1 LNRTLRKTL
10 RWSLLAVVIAAL
22 GAVTWHYTRPVP
34 VEIVTQPV
42 EIGQVEKIVANTRAG
57 TVEACRRAKLSP
69 SIGGQIAKLP
79 VKEGDSVT
87 AGQLLLELWNDDLVA
102 QTVLAE
108 SEVTSAESSAKSA
121 CLQAEVAQRE
131 ADRQIKLRR
140 SGSASE
146 EQADKTI
153 TRAQSLQ
160 AECKATRAVVETSRA
175 RVGVAR
181 ANLDRT
187 RLTAPFNGII
197 AQINGELSEF
207 VTPSPIGIPTPPA
220 VDIVDVSCFY
230 VTAPIDEVDAAAI
243 DVGLP
248 AIISLDAFGDRHFS
262 GRVRRIAPFV
272 MDREK
277 QARTVDVEVE
287 FTRPEDFKHLLA
299 GYSADVE
306 IVLDARKDTLRIPTQ
321 AILDGK
327 RVFVYLPDRSV
338 IRERSIQTGLSN
350 WEYSEVVS
358 GLKPGEQVVV
368 NVDRSGI
375 ADEAAAVVMKETP

>member
-1 LNRTLRKTL
+1 MNRTLRKTL

-160 AECKATRAVVETSRA
+160 AECEAARAVVETSRA

-375 ADEAAAVVMKETP
+375 ADEAPAVVMKETP

>member
-1 LNRTLRKTL
+1 
-10 RWSLLAVVIAAL
+10 
-22 GAVTWHYTRPVP
+22 
-34 VEIVTQPV
+34 
-42 EIGQVEKIVANTRAG
+42 
-57 TVEACRRAKLSP
+57 
-69 SIGGQIAKLP
+69 
-79 VKEGDSVT
+79 
-87 AGQLLLELWNDDLVA
+87 LELWNDDLVA
-102 QTVLAE
+102 QTALAE
-108 SEVTSAESSAKSA
+108 SEAASSESRAKSA

-131 ADRQIKLRR
+131 ANRQIKLRR

-160 AECKATRAVVETSRA
+160 AECKAARASIQTSRA
-175 RVGVAR
+175 RVGVAK
-181 ANLDRT
+181 ANLKRT
-187 RLTAPFNGII
+187 RLTAPFSGII
-197 AQINGELSEF
+197 AQINGELSEY

-248 AIISLDAFGDRHFS
+248 AIITLDAFGDRHFS

-272 MDREK
+272 LDREK

-306 IVLDARKDTLRIPTQ
+306 IVLDDRKNTLRIPTH

-327 RVFVYLPDRSV
+327 RVFVYLPERSV
-338 IRERSIQTGLSN
+338 IQERSIQAGLSN
-350 WEYSEVVS
+350 WEYTEVVS

-375 ADEAAAVVMKETP
+375 ADEAPAVVMQETP

>member
-1 LNRTLRKTL
+1 MNRTLRKTL
-10 RWSLLAVVIAAL
+10 RWSLLAVVIAAI
-22 GAVTWHYTRPVP
+22 GAIIWHTTRPVP
-34 VEIVTQPV
+34 VEIVIRPV
-42 EIGQVEKIVANTRAG
+42 ETGQVDKIVANTRAG

-87 AGQLLLELWNDDLVA
+87 AGQLLLELWNNDLVA
-102 QTVLAE
+102 QTALAQ
-108 SEVTSAESSAKSA
+108 SEVTSAESRAKSA

-153 TRAQSLQ
+153 TRAQSVQ
-160 AECKATRAVVETSRA
+160 AECKATRAMVETSRA
-175 RVGVAR
+175 RVGVAK

-187 RLTAPFNGII
+187 RLTAPFSGII

-220 VDIVDVSCFY
+220 VDIVDISCFY

-243 DVGLP
+243 DTGLP

-272 MDREK
+272 LDREK

-287 FTRPEDFKHLLA
+287 FTRTEDFKHLLA

-306 IVLDARKDTLRIPTQ
+306 IVLDARKNTLRIPTH

-327 RVFVYLPDRSV
+327 RVFVYLPDRKV
-338 IRERSIQTGLSN
+338 IRERSIQAGLSN
-350 WEYSEVVS
+350 WEYTEVIS

-375 ADEAAAVVMKETP
+375 ADEAPAVVMKETP

>member
-1 LNRTLRKTL
+1 LNPTLRKML
-10 RWSLLAVVIAAL
+10 RWSLFAIIIAAI
-22 GAVTWHYTRPVP
+22 GAIIWHYTRPVP
-34 VEIVTQPV
+34 VEIVIRPV
-42 EIGQVEKIVANTRAG
+42 ETGQVEKIVANTRAG

-69 SIGGQIAKLP
+69 SIGGQIARLP
-79 VKEGDSVT
+79 VKEGDRVT

-102 QTVLAE
+102 QTALAE
-108 SEVTSAESSAKSA
+108 SEVASAESRARSA

-160 AECKATRAVVETSRA
+160 AECEATRAAVKTSRA
-175 RVGVAR
+175 RVGVAK

-187 RLTAPFNGII
+187 RLTAPFSGII

-243 DVGLP
+243 DTGLP
-248 AIISLDAFGDRHFS
+248 ATISLDAFGDRHFS

-272 MDREK
+272 LDREK

-287 FTRPEDFKHLLA
+287 FARPEDFKHLLA

-327 RVFVYLPDRSV
+327 RVFVYLPDQSV

-350 WEYSEVVS
+350 WEYTEVVS
-358 GLKPGEQVVV
+358 GLTPGEQVVV

-375 ADEAAAVVMKETP
+375 ADDAPAVVMKETP

>member
-1 LNRTLRKTL
+1 LNPTLRKTL
-10 RWSLLAVVIAAL
+10 RWSLFAVVIATI
-22 GAVTWHYTRPVP
+22 GVIIWHTTRPVP
-34 VEIVTQPV
+34 VEIVIRPV
-42 EIGQVEKIVANTRAG
+42 ETGQVEKIVANTRAG

-69 SIGGQIAKLP
+69 SIGGQIARLP

-102 QTVLAE
+102 QTALAE
-108 SEVTSAESSAKSA
+108 SEVTSAESRAKSA

-160 AECKATRAVVETSRA
+160 AECKATRAAVETSRA
-175 RVGVAR
+175 RVGVAK

-220 VDIVDVSCFY
+220 VDIVDISCFY
-230 VTAPIDEVDAAAI
+230 VTAPIDEVDAAVI
-243 DVGLP
+243 DTGLP
-248 AIISLDAFGDRHFS
+248 ASISLDAFGDRHFS

-272 MDREK
+272 LDREK

-306 IVLDARKDTLRIPTQ
+306 IVLDARKNTLRIPTH

-350 WEYSEVVS
+350 WEYTEVVS

-375 ADEAAAVVMKETP
+375 ADGAPAVVMKETP

>member
-1 LNRTLRKTL
+1 LNPTLRKTL
-10 RWSLLAVVIAAL
+10 RWSIFAVIISAI
-22 GAVTWHYTRPVP
+22 GAIIWHYTRPVP
-34 VEIVTQPV
+34 VEIVIRPV
-42 EIGQVEKIVANTRAG
+42 ETGQVEKIVANTRAG

-79 VKEGDSVT
+79 VKEGDNVT

-108 SEVTSAESSAKSA
+108 SEVTSAESRAKSA
-121 CLQAEVAQRE
+121 CLQSEVAQRE

-160 AECKATRAVVETSRA
+160 AECEATRAVVETSRA
-175 RVGVAR
+175 RVGVAK

-197 AQINGELSEF
+197 AQINGELNEF

-306 IVLDARKDTLRIPTQ
+306 IVLDAREDTLRIPTH

-327 RVFVYLPDRSV
+327 RVFVYLPDQRV

-350 WEYSEVVS
+350 WEYTEVVS

-375 ADEAAAVVMKETP
+375 ADAAPAVVMKETP

>member
-1 LNRTLRKTL
+1 MNRTLKTTL
-10 RWSLLAVVIAAL
+10 RWSLLAVVITAL
-22 GAVTWHYTRPVP
+22 GAIIWHYTRPEP
-34 VEIVTQPV
+34 VEIVIRPV
-42 EIGQVEKIVANTRAG
+42 ETGQVEKIVANTRAG

-108 SEVTSAESSAKSA
+108 SEVTSAESRTKSA

-160 AECKATRAVVETSRA
+160 AECEAARASVQTSRA

-181 ANLDRT
+181 ANLERT
-187 RLTAPFNGII
+187 RLAAPFSGII
-197 AQINGELSEF
+197 AQINGELSEY

-243 DVGLP
+243 EVGLP
-248 AIISLDAFGDRHFS
+248 AVISLDAFGDRHFS

-272 MDREK
+272 LDREK

-306 IVLDARKDTLRIPTQ
+306 IVLDARKNTLRIPTH

-327 RVFVYLPDRSV
+327 RVFVYLPDQRV

-350 WEYSEVVS
+350 WEYTEVVS

-368 NVDRSGI
+368 NVDRTGI
-375 ADEAAAVVMKETP
+375 ADDAPAVVMKETP

>member
-10 RWSLLAVVIAAL
+10 RWSLFAVFIAAI
-22 GAVTWHYTRPVP
+22 GATIWHYTRPVP
-34 VEIVTQPV
+34 VEIVIRPAETGRV
-42 EIGQVEKIVANTRAG
+42 DKIVANTRAG

-79 VKEGDSVT
+79 VKEGDRVT
-87 AGQLLLELWNDDLVA
+87 TGQLLLELWNDDLVA
-102 QTVLAE
+102 ETVLAE
-108 SEVTSAESSAKSA
+108 SEAVAAESRAKSA

-160 AECKATRAVVETSRA
+160 AECEAARASIQTSRA
-175 RVGVAR
+175 RVGVAK
-181 ANLDRT
+181 ANLERT
-187 RLTAPFNGII
+187 RLTAPFSGII

-248 AIISLDAFGDRHFS
+248 AVISLDAFGDRHFS

-272 MDREK
+272 LDREK

-306 IVLDARKDTLRIPTQ
+306 IVLDARKNALRIPTQ

-327 RVFVYLPDRSV
+327 RVFVYQADRDV
-338 IRERSIQTGLSN
+338 IRERTIQSGLSN
-350 WEYSEVVS
+350 WEYTEVVS

-375 ADEAAAVVMKETP
+375 TDDARAVVMKETP

>member
-1 LNRTLRKTL
+1 MSRALRKSL
-10 RWSLLAVVIAAL
+10 RWSLLAVVIAAT
-22 GAVTWHYTRPVP
+22 GAIIWHYTRPEP
-34 VEIVTQPV
+34 VEIVIRPV
-42 EIGQVEKIVANTRAG
+42 ETGQVQKIVANTRAG

-69 SIGGQIAKLP
+69 SIGGQIARLP
-79 VKEGDSVT
+79 VKEGDRVT
-87 AGQLLLELWNDDLVA
+87 AGQLLLELWNEDLVA
-102 QTVLAE
+102 QTALAE
-108 SEVTSAESSAKSA
+108 SEAASAESRAKSA

-160 AECKATRAVVETSRA
+160 AECEAARASVQTSQA
-175 RVGVAR
+175 RVGVAW
-181 ANLDRT
+181 ANMERT
-187 RLTAPFNGII
+187 RLTAPFSGII
-197 AQINGELSEF
+197 AQINGELSEY

-243 DVGLP
+243 DAGLP
-248 AIISLDAFGDRHFS
+248 AIISLDAFGDRHFT

-272 MDREK
+272 LDREK

-287 FTRPEDFKHLLA
+287 FTQPEDFKHLLA

-306 IVLDARKDTLRIPTQ
+306 IVLDARKNILRIPTH

-338 IRERSIQTGLSN
+338 IRERSIQAGLSN
-350 WEYSEVVS
+350 WEYTEVIS

-368 NVDRSGI
+368 NVDSSGI
-375 ADEAAAVVMKETP
+375 ADEAHAVVMKETP

>member
-1 LNRTLRKTL
+1 MNRTLRKTL

-22 GAVTWHYTRPVP
+22 CAIIWHYTRPVP
-34 VEIVTQPV
+34 VEIVIRPV
-42 EIGQVEKIVANTRAG
+42 ETGQVDKIVANTRAG

-69 SIGGQIAKLP
+69 SIGGQIARLP

-102 QTVLAE
+102 QTALAE
-108 SEVTSAESSAKSA
+108 SEVISAESRAKSA

-160 AECKATRAVVETSRA
+160 AECEAARASVQTSRA
-175 RVGVAR
+175 RVGVAK
-181 ANLDRT
+181 ANLGRT

-272 MDREK
+272 LDREK

-287 FTRPEDFKHLLA
+287 FTRLEDFKHLLA

-306 IVLDARKDTLRIPTQ
+306 IVLDARKNTLRIPTH

-327 RVFVYLPDRSV
+327 RVFVFLPDRKV
-338 IRERSIQTGLSN
+338 IRERSIQAGLSN
-350 WEYSEVVS
+350 WEYTEVIS

-375 ADEAAAVVMKETP
+375 ADEAPAIVMKETP